1 MNNKDFEKLVDEQF
15 EICKSVLCNKSK
27 EYDFGEDRLHSF
39 KVAGQLL
46 KSTPEEALMGYL
58 TKHIMS
64 LYDMVPEVNKF
75 TYDKFNEKITD
86 TMNYLLLLK
95 GLLYERKLD
104 NEENRD

>member
-15 EICKSVLCNKSK
+15 EMCKSVLCNKSK

-39 KVAGQLL
+39 KVASQLL

-64 LYDMVPEVNKF
+64 LYDMVPEIDKF
-75 TYDKFNEKITD
+75 SYDKFNEKIVD
-86 TMNYLLLLK
+86 ILNYCLLLK
-95 GLLYERKLD
+95 GLLYERKKID
-104 NEENRD
+104 ESSR

>member
-1 MNNKDFEKLVDEQF
+1 MNNVEFEKLVDEQF
-15 EICKSVLCNKSK
+15 KICKSILCEKSK

-46 KSTPEEALMGYL
+46 KSIPEEALMGYL

-64 LYDMVPEVNKF
+64 LYDMIPEINKF

-95 GLLYERKLD
+95 GLLYERKID
-104 NEENRD
+104 EPSR